1 MYTPAKDMKKGRHP
15 KGSFGWRRKARRPAV
30 LSTTLI
36 LNPFHHLPTGLTQRE
51 SCKESLCSA
60 HYPLLAVLDI
70 DAFGRS
76 GREAAALKVEDGT
89 AAIGG
94 V

>member
-1 MYTPAKDMKKGRHP
+1 MKKGRHL
-15 KGSFGWRRKARRPAV
+15 KESSRWRRKARRPAV

-70 DAFGRS
+70 DAFGWR
-76 GREAAALKVEDGT
+76 GRKATALKVEDDS
-89 AAIGG
+89 IIIWQI
-94 V
+94 

>member
-1 MYTPAKDMKKGRHP
+1 MYTCKRHE
-15 KGSFGWRRKARRPAV
+15 KRPPSEGVFRMAAQNP
-30 LSTTLI
+30 SLI

-76 GREAAALKVEDGT
+76 GREAAALKVEDG
-89 AAIGG
+89 AVAIEG

>member
-1 MYTPAKDMKKGRHP
+1 MKKDRHP
-15 KGSFGWRRKARRPAV
+15 KGTFGWRRKTRRQAV
-30 LSTTLI
+30 QSTTLI

-60 HYPLLAVLDI
+60 HYPLLAVLDV
-70 DAFGRS
+70 DTFGGS

-89 AAIGG
+89 VAIEG